1 MPFALY
7 VDDAFESYLA
17 WRKHAID
24 VHDVLGTQRLLELRI
39 RQSRDSFRAVRRRPW
54 GHTLYRE

>member
-1 MPFALY
+1 MENVVPFALY

-39 RQSRDSFRAVRRRPW
+39 RQSRDSFRAVRR
-54 GHTLYRE
+54 